1 MAYIP
6 HAPKMAHPLYT
17 NNLRKLGGAEK
28 KEEKKVINYTKKAST
43 QCQMGAFPLVWFRFY
58 QPLVKLPRIS

>member
-17 NNLRKLGGAEK
+17 NNLRKLGGGRK
-28 KEEKKVINYTKKAST
+28 KRGKKSYKLYKEGVNTMPNGSVSP
-43 QCQMGAFPLVWFRFY
+43 GLVSV
-58 QPLVKLPRIS
+58 LSAVG